1 MNLLDVVE
9 TIFQNYDG
17 EVQAEFNPDNSTPYT
32 GRDRDLRTGETAREM
47 IEGYASMGKSL
58 NAQVVND
65 KHTARLSYNA
75 STDRL
80 KIDIELEDGI
90 NKEFN
95 QYLED
100 TDLEQLEEQITE
112 IEEEY
117 KEAPRL

>member
-1 MNLLDVVE
+1 MNLLDAVE
-9 TIFQNYDG
+9 TIFQNYEG
-17 EVQAEFNPDNSTPYT
+17 EVQAEFNPDNSTPYR
-32 GRDRDLRTGETAREM
+32 GRDSDLRTGETSREM
-47 IEGYASMGKSL
+47 IEGCASIEKSL
-58 NAQVVND
+58 NARVVND
-65 KHTARLSYNA
+65 KHAARLSYNA